1 MSTADGEV
9 LYFTAQGEGAPVVLV
24 HGLGSSLHEWD
35 PVIPALV
42 EAGYRVYACDLP
54 GHGDSP
60 KPGDP
65 GQYQIQAVVDRL
77 VSWIDGLSLE
87 EPFILAGH
95 SLGGYLSLK
104 FALQVPSRLRGMLLI
119 DPLYSPEQIPGLV
132 RLLPRLLEAGEKV
145 IQTVPDDLL
154 LALMKLHITP
164 SSRLPVTVREQEAA
178 DIKRASP
185 WIMRLLESV
194 YTLQP
199 ELEQVEL
206 PALVIWGDQDLS
218 LSPKSFPPLIAR
230 LPKAQGRRMAGCGH
244 HPHLERPEEVNAAIK
259 TFLAELYKNERP
271 DSSFLGRGKADL

>member
-42 EAGYRVYACDLP
+42 EAGYRAYACDLP
-54 GHGDSP
+54 GHGESP

-104 FALQVPSRLRGMLLI
+104 FALQVPSRLRGLLLI

-185 WIMRLLESV
+185 WIMRMLESV

-206 PALVIWGDQDLS
+206 PVLVIWGDQDRS
-218 LSPKSFPPLIAR
+218 LSPKSFPPLIAG

-259 TFLAELYKNERP
+259 TFLAELFKNERQN
-271 DSSFLGRGKADL
+271 SSFLGGGKADL

>member
-42 EAGYRVYACDLP
+42 EAGCRAYACDLP

-65 GQYQIQAVVDRL
+65 GQYQIPAVVDRL

-104 FALQVPSRLRGMLLI
+104 FALQVPSRLRGILLI

-164 SSRLPVTVREQEAA
+164 SSRLPLAVREQEAA

-185 WIMRLLESV
+185 WIMRMLESV

-230 LPKAQGRRMAGCGH
+230 LPKAQGCRMAGCGH

-259 TFLAELYKNERP
+259 TFLAELFRK
-271 DSSFLGRGKADL
+271 